1 MVKAIVRAL
10 TRQFEDEKLEESF
23 KVHRRSSARNGFHVI
38 LGINA
43 FGLTM
48 AFKDIFGERSDMTE
62 DHEARLNCLISIVTT
77 LFALKL
83 LSLLT
88 DVVYD
93 LISPFLLIFLMWQSA
108 VVNAK
113 VRPSSIDPS
122 YYICLIYSIC
132 YLWLIPSPWY
142 LSTICFIVG
151 QVVYSESMR
160 PTFSEELFEIHEICY
175 QQGIFI
181 NTLTAFFIERRLRQ
195 EFLLKEETARIR
207 SRSLKSVV
215 KDLPGPS
222 IVKST
227 DSKEVKFLNPPAQEL
242 FCDTSEEELNVKARR
257 IECGCLFEES
267 ITEDNGEEETTV
279 AEIFAEHQQHLER
292 CK

>member
-1 MVKAIVRAL
+1 MP
-10 TRQFEDEKLEESF
+10 
-23 KVHRRSSARNGFHVI
+23 
-38 LGINA
+38 
-43 FGLTM
+43 
-48 AFKDIFGERSDMTE
+48 
-62 DHEARLNCLISIVTT
+62 DHL
-77 LFALKL
+77 
-83 LSLLT
+83 
-88 DVVYD
+88 
-93 LISPFLLIFLMWQSA
+93 
-108 VVNAK
+108 
-113 VRPSSIDPS
+113 DPS
-122 YYICLIYSIC
+122 CITSLVYNLCYS
-132 YLWLIPSPWY
+132 WLIPAPWW
-142 LSTICFIVG
+142 LNAVCFWLGKSLFSAEV
-151 QVVYSESMR
+151 R
-160 PTFSEELFEIHEICY
+160 PTFSDELFDLCEICL
-175 QQGIFI
+175 QQGVFI

-207 SRSLKSVV
+207 SRSLKSIV